1 MELFG
6 LKNKDGE
13 EFSLLISN
21 GETGKYELKSVNRL
35 VEPEPKFKVGDWVYY
50 TNPPHMKG
58 LDCVFRIED
67 IRGTS
72 DRGRFRL
79 SESSES
85 WYKSDHCRLATPQEI
100 ESHLKKIC
108 DEKYIGKIA
117 RCTVCPSDTLEI
129 KEFSEYRG
137 GSPLWEGTDQ
147 MIYEAT
153 NGKLMSVYSDG
164 KFAEILPQESKELP
178 KTITELVQLLY
189 DFRDADKQ
197 PKHTVR
203 DFIIKQGY
211 KVD

>member
-35 VEPEPKFKVGDWVYY
+35 VEPEPKFKVGDWVIFESNAYY
-50 TNPPHMKG
+50 NIQRIKTFYRDYHAIDDDGCG
-58 LDCVFRIED
+58 LYLDLPE
-67 IRGTS
+67 
-72 DRGRFRL
+72 
-79 SESSES
+79 
-85 WYKSDHCRLATPQEI
+85 YRLATPQEI

-108 DEKYIGKIA
+108 DEKYIGKTAKCLFLPADDDEII
-117 RCTVCPSDTLEI
+117 RFKQYFIDGDKMWYNSKNGNEVC
-129 KEFSEYRG
+129 
-137 GSPLWEGTDQ
+137 
-147 MIYEAT
+147 
-153 NGKLMSVYSDG
+153 VYKQG
-164 KFAEILPQESKELP
+164 EFAEILPQESKELP
-178 KTITELVQLLY
+178 KTLEELVTLLY